1 MDHMDTQRPAIPRN
15 LIAEFCR
22 RHHIRKLSI
31 FGSYLREDFRPDS
44 DIDFL
49 VEFAPGH
56 TPGWDIVDI
65 EEDLSALFGGRKV
78 DIVNP
83 KYLNR
88 RLRDR
93 VLSEAEVLYAE
104 G

>member
-1 MDHMDTQRPAIPRN
+1 MDTQRPAIPKN

-49 VEFAPGH
+49 VEFVPGH

-65 EEDLSALFGGRKV
+65 EEDLSALFRGRKV

>member
-1 MDHMDTQRPAIPRN
+1 MDTQRPAIPRN